1 MASHW
6 EELNEAGASMPA
18 YVSEPGGQGASPA
31 VVVIHHAAGV
41 DEFVREFSDRLAAEG
56 YTAVAPD
63 LFHRITGERIADERI
78 TDEMATGAGKARRG
92 FLSDPEIIADVNA
105 TVDFLAGRPGAGP
118 GRLGIA
124 GFCMGGRVTWLA
136 AAANLNFKAAVPY
149 YGSNI
154 MAPWGD
160 GEHSPFELSGG
171 IGCPVLFHFGEE
183 DANPSQDDMR
193 KLDDELTR
201 LGTPHRFYTYPGA
214 DHGFMDRHNPARFHR
229 RSAEMAWARTA
240 EFLAA
245 HLKPVDVPVG

>member
-6 EELNEAGASMPA
+6 EELNVAGASMPA
-18 YVSEPGGQGASPA
+18 YVSKPEGQGVSPA
-31 VVVIHHAAGV
+31 MVVIHHASGV
-41 DEFVREFSDRLAAEG
+41 DEFVREFSDRLARQG

-63 LFHRITGERIADERI
+63 LFHRIT
-78 TDEMATGAGKARRG
+78 DEMAKRTGKARRDL
-92 FLSDPEIIADVNA
+92 LSDPEIIADVNA
-105 TVDFLAGRPGAGP
+105 TVDFLSGRPDVDSGQ
-118 GRLGIA
+118 LGIT
-124 GFCMGGRVTWLA
+124 GFCMGGRVTWLS
-136 AAANLNFKAAVPY
+136 AAANPDFKAAVSH
-149 YGSNI
+149 YGGNI
-154 MAPWGD
+154 MVPWGD

-214 DHGFMDRHNPARFHR
+214 GHAFMNHTDLSRFHR
-229 RSAEMAWARTA
+229 RSAEMAWARTV

-245 HLKPVDVPVG
+245 HLKPAGVFR

>member
-6 EELNEAGASMPA
+6 EELNVAGASMPA
-18 YVSEPGGQGASPA
+18 YVSMPEGQGASPA
-31 VVVIHHAAGV
+31 IVVIHHGAGV
-41 DEFVREFSDRLAAEG
+41 DEFVREFSDHLAGQG

-63 LFHRITGERIADERI
+63 LFHRIT
-78 TDEMATGAGKARRG
+78 DEMAKRTDKPSRD

-105 TVDFLAGRPGAGP
+105 TVDFLAGHPDVDHS
-118 GRLGIA
+118 RLGII

-136 AAANLNFKAAVPY
+136 AAVNPNFTAAVPY
-149 YGSNI
+149 YGDNI
-154 MAPWGD
+154 MVPWGD
-160 GEHSPFELSGG
+160 GERSPFGFSEG

-201 LGTPHRFYTYPGA
+201 VGTPHRFYTYPGA
-214 DHGFMDRHNPARFHR
+214 GHGFMDRHNPARFHR
-229 RSAEMAWARTA
+229 RSAEMAWARTV

-245 HLKPVDVPVG
+245 HLKPAGVFR